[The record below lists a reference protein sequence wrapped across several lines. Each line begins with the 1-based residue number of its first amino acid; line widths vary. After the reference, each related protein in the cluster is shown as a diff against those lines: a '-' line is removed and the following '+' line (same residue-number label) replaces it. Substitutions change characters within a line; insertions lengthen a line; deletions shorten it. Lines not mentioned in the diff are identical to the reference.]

1 MTEVNRL
8 KYSLTFP
15 TSSYLREVVPLIEID
30 VETYEFNTKNI
41 LRKISSVTGMLNED
55 ILSNL
60 TTVLQEMVDKD
71 DGYSFEVFD
80 VIRFYTRGTDI
91 LSINFPTNSSGK
103 GVFVNLDLY
112 KNVGEPTQRFPWGI
126 TLVTA
131 FGSGLLVG
139 LISNMW

>member
-1 MTEVNRL
+1 M
-8 KYSLTFP
+8 
-15 TSSYLREVVPLIEID
+15 EID

-71 DGYSFEVFD
+71 HGYNFEVFD

-112 KNVGEPTQRFPWGI
+112 KKAGKPIQRFPWGI

-131 FGSGLLVG
+131 LGSALLFNWVTR
-139 LISNMW
+139 MW

>member
-15 TSSYLREVVPLIEID
+15 TSNYLREVVPLMEID
-30 VETYEFNTKNI
+30 VETYEFSVKDV

-60 TTVLQEMVDKD
+60 TTVLQDMTDNGN
-71 DGYSFEVFD
+71 GYSFEVFD
-80 VIRFYTRGTDI
+80 VIRFYTLGTDI
-91 LSINFPTNSSGK
+91 LSINFPANSSGK

-112 KNVGEPTQRFPWGI
+112 KKAGKPTQRFPWGI
-126 TLVTA
+126 ALVTA
-131 FGSGLLVG
+131 FGSALLVS
-139 LISNMW
+139 LVTNMW